1 LISLFTISYLGRHS
15 LLLNT
20 NKIRRRNNTT
30 VSKESHWA
38 CLPED
43 LLVLILD
50 RLVTLSDYVRF
61 SAVCRPWHAVALEN
75 YYGERRLKLS
85 LHQPPLLFLTHTHP
99 SKGETTIDIHCV
111 SQNKTYELKSFLP
124 RGSKRWFGSSH
135 GWLITVDKNFVI
147 TLSKP
152 FCFDGIICLP
162 PVLHRNGLHIHKVI
176 LSADPIVAPDDYT
189 VMVIYIDGLAPDE
202 LAFIRPGDKGW
213 TYIESGPVTDVIYS
227 KGLFYALYMFG
238 SVQTLD
244 ISQHCPKLNMVS
256 PNCNFTA
263 SSLEKNYIVESAGG
277 DILKFVRI
285 LDTVNDELPPRAVT
299 KEFKVFKLLVL
310 NGKKKWVET
319 KELNVLADGA
329 LFLDDSTSTYVPAS
343 DILGCHPNS
352 IYFVDHWVPGYTHP
366 ADVRPSTPCDMGIFH
381 LRDGSFQWHCVSKFL
396 SSPESM
402 SLPIWIQPT
411 VRGKRA

>member
-1 LISLFTISYLGRHS
+1 MAGSLQEVALYTTTERPKRHRKNSFNGRHS

-30 VSKESHWA
+30 FSKESHWA

-99 SKGETTIDIHCV
+99 SKGETTIGIHCV

-147 TLSKP
+147 TLSNP
-152 FCFDGIICLP
+152 FCFDGIIYLP

-227 KGLFYALYMFG
+227 K
-238 SVQTLD
+238 
-244 ISQHCPKLNMVS
+244 
-256 PNCNFTA
+256 
-263 SSLEKNYIVESAGG
+263 
-277 DILKFVRI
+277 
-285 LDTVNDELPPRAVT
+285 VT

-352 IYFVDHWVPGYTHP
+352 IYFVDHWVPGYAHP

-411 VRGKRA
+411 FRGKRA